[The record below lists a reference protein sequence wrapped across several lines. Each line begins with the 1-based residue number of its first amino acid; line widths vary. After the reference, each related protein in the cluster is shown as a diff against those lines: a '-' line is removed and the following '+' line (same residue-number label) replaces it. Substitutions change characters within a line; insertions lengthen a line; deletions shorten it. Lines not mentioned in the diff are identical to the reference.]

1 MKPRTFKVLY
11 ALIRHSMLAELEFR
25 ANALTNALNT
35 VVGMLLAL
43 YFLDAMFAEVN
54 SLGGWNLHQVLG
66 LFGVALV
73 LEGLLEVWL
82 FPSLHTLSEQVRT
95 GDLDYLLVRPVDSQF
110 LVSCSKIS
118 LWELPRVLI
127 GLAVVVYAMH
137 AEQAL
142 GLFNL
147 AAFIGLMGAGL
158 AIFYSVFLITCTL
171 SIWFVKIGDVWIIS
185 YTLMEIAR
193 FPVSAF
199 PQTVRTL
206 LTFLVPVYF
215 VSNVPVA
222 GAMGLVGWQTV
233 AAAVGLAL
241 FFLLLSRGFWLFAL
255 RSYSSASS

>member
-1 MKPRTFKVLY
+1 MKLRTLKVLY

-25 ANALTNALNT
+25 INALTNALNT

-43 YFLDAMFAEVN
+43 YFLDAMFTEVDT
-54 SLGGWNLHQVLG
+54 LGGWNLYQVLA
-66 LFGVALV
+66 LFGVALI

-82 FPSLHTLSEQVRT
+82 FPSLHALSEQVRT

-127 GLAVVVYAMH
+127 GGGVVIYAMQS
-137 AEQAL
+137 EGAL
-142 GLFNL
+142 GIGNL
-147 AAFIGLMGAGL
+147 MAFVGLMAAGV
-158 AIFYSVFLITCTL
+158 AIFYSLFLITCTL

-193 FPVSAF
+193 FPVMAF
-199 PQTVRTL
+199 PQTIRMI

-222 GAMGLVGWQTV
+222 AAMGLVEWQAVMGAFLFAV
-233 AAAVGLAL
+233 A
-241 FFLLLSRGFWLFAL
+241 FLCLSRVFWLFAL

>member
-1 MKPRTFKVLY
+1 MMLRTLKVLF

-25 ANALTNALNT
+25 INALTNALNT

-43 YFLDAMFAEVN
+43 YFLDAMFSEIGM
-54 SLGGWNLHQVLG
+54 LGGWNLYQVLA
-66 LFGVALV
+66 LFGVALI

-82 FPSLHTLSEQVRT
+82 FPSLHALSEQVRT

-118 LWELPRVLI
+118 LWEMPRVLI
-127 GLAVVVYAMH
+127 GAAVVIYAMYS
-137 AEQAL
+137 EGAL
-142 GLFNL
+142 GPGNL
-147 AAFIGLMGAGL
+147 MAFVGLMVVGV
-158 AIFYSVFLITCTL
+158 AIFYSLFLITCTL

-193 FPVSAF
+193 FPVTAF
-199 PQTVRTL
+199 PQTVRTV

-215 VSNVPVA
+215 VSNVPVSA
-222 GAMGLVGWQTV
+222 AMGLVEWQVVVGAVCFAV
-233 AAAVGLAL
+233 A
-241 FFLLLSRGFWLFAL
+241 FLGLSRVFWLFAL